1 MQAVIVPPSIP
12 ICDLVNMSDPF
23 EQQPHDAFG
32 VIKPDD
38 DPYSADDPAFLTD
51 SDASSSTQSLSSSV
65 LNYQYEN
72 GRRYHAYREGEYIM
86 PNDEQEQDRMDL
98 HHYICRLVVG
108 GALFRA
114 PVRLERSPRILD
126 LGTGTGIWAIEMA
139 DEYPSADVTG
149 NDLSPIQ
156 PGWVPPNCFFEV
168 NDCESSWDYS
178 KPFTFIHARSLG
190 GSVRDYAKLFER
202 SLQNLENGGWVEFAD
217 FAIDFFSDDNTLEMA
232 PNLVKW
238 PKLLNEASVK
248 FGKHLNIAEDCK
260 QWMINAGLKNVRQE
274 VYKVCGFY
282 IYIHTWSRL

>member
-1 MQAVIVPPSIP
+1 MQAVIVSPSIP
-12 ICDLVNMSDPF
+12 TCDLVNMSDPF
-23 EQQPHDAFG
+23 EQQPHDASG

-98 HHYICRLVVG
+98 HHHICRLVVG

-202 SLQNLENGGWVEFAD
+202 SLKNLENGGWVEFAD

-232 PNLVKW
+232 PNLVK
-238 PKLLNEASVK
+238 
-248 FGKHLNIAEDCK
+248 
-260 QWMINAGLKNVRQE
+260 
-274 VYKVCGFY
+274 
-282 IYIHTWSRL
+282 